1 MAKPRNEFNQNI
13 IAEFRANAGKV
24 GGPFAGAPMA
34 LLTTKGAKSGQ
45 PHITPLVHLA
55 DEGRV
60 VVFASMGGAPK
71 HPQWF
76 RNVLAN
82 PDVEVEVGTEKYA
95 AKARVAAGKERDE
108 LFAKQVALIP
118 TFGEY
123 QQKTSRVI
131 PVVVL
136 ERR

>member
-1 MAKPRNEFNQNI
+1 MANPMNEFNQNI
-13 IAEFRANAGKV
+13 ITEFRANAGKV
-24 GGPFAGAPMA
+24 GGPFAGAPMT
-34 LLTTKGAKSGQ
+34 LLTTKGATSGQ
-45 PHITPLVHLA
+45 PHTTPLVHLE
-55 DEGRV
+55 DGGRV

-71 HPQWF
+71 HPQWY
-76 RNVLAN
+76 RNVVAN

-95 AKARVAAGKERDE
+95 AKARVTEGKEHDE

-123 QQKTSRVI
+123 QTKTSRVI

-136 ERR
+136 ERV